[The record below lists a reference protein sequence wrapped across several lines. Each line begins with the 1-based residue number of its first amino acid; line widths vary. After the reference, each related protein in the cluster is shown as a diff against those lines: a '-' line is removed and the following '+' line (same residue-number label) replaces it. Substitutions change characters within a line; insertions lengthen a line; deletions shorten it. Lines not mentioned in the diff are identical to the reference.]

1 MIRKLLIG
9 VGVLG
14 LGLGALFAASSR
26 SVWDFAGYFR
36 AGADQTVDNLTQ
48 QLPTEVHDRKMQ
60 NQLQSARQELID
72 RQVAL
77 TLSRNQVEQLQQET
91 AKLETS
97 IAGREQLLAQAY
109 PVLKRAIDRQED
121 KIRFASTDFSMNDFQ
136 QEIDNLITQQDRET
150 RQLEIKR
157 AGLARIETSM
167 REGEKALAE
176 MRQALQGVEQ
186 EVAMLKTRREQAEVE
201 SSTLDLISSVTATQ
215 HSTTASIGSDV
226 ARMQQEVQTM
236 EARNEARRS
245 MAPTAD
251 APDGRLTRAW
261 NRLDT
266 LKSYHDRLA
275 DQPGS
280 DAKEDAAGKKK
291 AAGKRDQATKATPRK
306 TAEVVITVRPEDNQS
321 TKTP

>member
-9 VGVLG
+9 VGVVVVTLG
-14 LGLGALFAASSR
+14 GLFAASSR

-60 NQLQSARQELID
+60 NQLQVARQELID

-121 KIRFASTDFSMNDFQ
+121 KIRFASTDFTMPDFQ
-136 QEIDNLITQQDRET
+136 KEIDALITQQDRET

-176 MRQALQGVEQ
+176 MRQALEGVEQ
-186 EVAMLKTRREQAEVE
+186 EVAVLKTRREQAEVE

-215 HSTTASIGSDV
+215 HSTTASIGGDV
-226 ARMQQEVQTM
+226 ARMQQEVQTL

-245 MAPTAD
+245 MTPAAE
-251 APDGRLTRAW
+251 AGNGRLTRAW

-275 DQPGS
+275 AAEPG
-280 DAKEDAAGKKK
+280 AKDDAAAKKK
-291 AAGKRDQATKATPRK
+291 AAGRRDQASN
-306 TAEVVITVRPEDNQS
+306 VR
-321 TKTP
+321 

>member
-14 LGLGALFAASSR
+14 LGLAGLFAASGR
-26 SVWDFAGYFR
+26 SVWDFTGYFR

-48 QLPTEVHDRKMQ
+48 QLPTEVPDRKMQ
-60 NQLQSARQELID
+60 NELQVARQELID

-77 TLSRNQVEQLQQET
+77 NLSRNQVEQLQQEI
-91 AKLETS
+91 AKLQTS
-97 IAGREQLLAQAY
+97 VAGREQLLAQAY
-109 PVLKRAIDRQED
+109 PVLKRAIDRQEE
-121 KIRFASTDFSMNDFQ
+121 KIRFASTDFTMGDFQ
-136 QEIDNLITQQDRET
+136 REIDDLITQQDRET

-167 REGEKALAE
+167 GEGEKAVAE
-176 MRQALQGVEQ
+176 MRQALEGVEQ
-186 EVAMLKTRREQAEVE
+186 EVAVLKTRREQAEVE

-215 HSTTASIGSDV
+215 NSTTASIGSEV
-226 ARMQQEVQTM
+226 GRMQQEVQTM
-236 EARNEARRS
+236 EARNDARRS
-245 MAPTAD
+245 MAAAD

-280 DAKEDAAGKKK
+280 DARADAAGKKK
-291 AAGKRDQATKATPRK
+291 PVGKRDQASNSR
-306 TAEVVITVRPEDNQS
+306 QS
-321 TKTP
+321 PHP